1 MIAKMTTMDFG
12 TLFGLDLM
20 GCGKNE
26 EGSLDLL
33 EDRNDDG
40 VLDLP
45 ASEFQDILN
54 LSLQENGIT
63 ETVVHH
69 EIVSYIFALFFL
81 FALYFSL
88 TGTGNGLPYS
98 VLTSLHC
105 TGYKN
110 VLTRL
115 LAFVRFV

>member
-1 MIAKMTTMDFG
+1 MNLFRGFVIAKMTAMDFG

-26 EGSLDLL
+26 GDGSLDLL
-33 EDRNDDG
+33 EDRNDDGG

-69 EIVSYIFALFFL
+69 EIVS
-81 FALYFSL
+81 
-88 TGTGNGLPYS
+88 
-98 VLTSLHC
+98 
-105 TGYKN
+105 
-110 VLTRL
+110 
-115 LAFVRFV
+115 FV

>member
-1 MIAKMTTMDFG
+1 VIAKMTAMDFG

-26 EGSLDLL
+26 GEGSLDLL

-45 ASEFQDILN
+45 NSEFQDILN

-69 EIVSYIFALFFL
+69 EIVSYIYVFF
-81 FALYFSL
+81 FNCSV
-88 TGTGNGLPYS
+88 PYI
-98 VLTSLHC
+98 
-105 TGYKN
+105 
-110 VLTRL
+110 
-115 LAFVRFV
+115 LA